1 MRAALPQV
9 RGAALRVR
17 AAAVQF
23 RGLVCSMLEVQF
35 AACFEERCLKFAALL
50 LEFAPRAVE
59 FRGSVYDMLEV

>member
-1 MRAALPQV
+1 
-9 RGAALRVR
+9 
-17 AAAVQF
+17 
-23 RGLVCSMLEVQF
+23 MLEVQF